1 MKKFKALLVAAKTEA
16 ANFRKLLV
24 TTFILLNA
32 QNAMAAGGAGGLDG
46 IKSIF
51 TEVMNAL
58 DTISVVVVTVAFA
71 IAGYKVVFGGR
82 TIQEVS
88 PILIGGVIIGAAGY
102 LASLIISTMLLCW
115 ILKVKTLKLQAV
127 GGIAH

>member
-1 MKKFKALLVAAKTEA
+1 MKKFKALLNACKIEA
-16 ANFRKLLV
+16 NNFRQILL
-24 TTFILLNA
+24 TTFIALSA
-32 QNAMAAGGAGGLDG
+32 ENAMAAGGAGGLDG

-51 TEVMNAL
+51 TEVMKAL
-58 DTISVVVVTVAFA
+58 DSISLVVVTIAFA

-102 LASLIISTMLLCW
+102 LASL
-115 ILKVKTLKLQAV
+115 TLGK
-127 GGIAH
+127 

>member
-1 MKKFKALLVAAKTEA
+1 MKTFKALLKACKVEA
-16 ANFRKLLV
+16 RNFRQIFIMTFTLLY
-24 TTFILLNA
+24 A
-32 QNAMAAGGAGGLDG
+32 QQAMAADGGGLDG

-71 IAGYKVVFGGR
+71 IAGYKVVFSGR

-102 LASLIISTMLLCW
+102 LASLVLG
-115 ILKVKTLKLQAV
+115 K
-127 GGIAH
+127 

>member
-1 MKKFKALLVAAKTEA
+1 MKKFKALLNATKIEA
-16 ANFRKLLV
+16 ANFRQILMATFVLLSAEKA
-24 TTFILLNA
+24 L
-32 QNAMAAGGAGGLDG
+32 AAGGAGGLDG

-71 IAGYKVVFGGR
+71 VAGYKVVFGGR
-82 TIQEVS
+82 TIQEVA

-102 LASLIISTMLLCW
+102 LASLVLG
-115 ILKVKTLKLQAV
+115 K
-127 GGIAH
+127 G

>member
-1 MKKFKALLVAAKTEA
+1 MRKIKALFKACKTEA
-16 ANFRKLLV
+16 ANFRQILMATFVLLSAE
-24 TTFILLNA
+24 NA
-32 QNAMAAGGAGGLDG
+32 LAAGGASGGLDG

-82 TIQEVS
+82 TIQEVA

-102 LASLIISTMLLCW
+102 LASLVLG
-115 ILKVKTLKLQAV
+115 K
-127 GGIAH
+127 